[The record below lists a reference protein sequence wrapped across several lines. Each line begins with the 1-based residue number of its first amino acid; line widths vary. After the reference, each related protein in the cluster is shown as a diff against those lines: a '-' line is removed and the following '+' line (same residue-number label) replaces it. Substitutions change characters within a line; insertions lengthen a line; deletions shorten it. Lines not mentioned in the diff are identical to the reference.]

1 MIQPGACTS
10 PEPEHSGYLTPQKN
24 QVGGLCCQ
32 LIHFSTP
39 TEFVPRRDL
48 VNKLLKQ
55 LGDQKKFMQ
64 ELKAEHAGASAEQLE
79 QSLDQP
85 RCPSHSIQIQAETPW
100 NNAEYAQLLL
110 GTL

>member
-1 MIQPGACTS
+1 MKLIPQLTQQLSLSDDSARCLHKPGARAQWLCK
-10 PEPEHSGYLTPQKN
+10 TPQKN

-85 RCPSHSIQIQAETPW
+85 RCPSRSIQV
-100 NNAEYAQLLL
+100 
-110 GTL
+110 